1 MSSCCKGCGTTP
13 ALDARFRRVVWIAL
27 AANAAMFVIEA
38 TASWRAH
45 STALLADSVDFLGDT
60 ANYGVSLAV
69 MSMAMVWRS
78 RVALL
83 KGVTMGVYGV
93 LVLLVAAWNV
103 WRGAAPEPAVMAG
116 IGLLALAV
124 NFGVAMLLYAFR
136 DGDANMR
143 AVWLCTR
150 NDVIGN
156 LAVLLA
162 AAGVF
167 GTGTLWPDVVVA
179 ALMAALGIHAAV
191 GVTQHASSELRV
203 HRREGLESAA

>member
-1 MSSCCKGCGTTP
+1 
-13 ALDARFRRVVWIAL
+13 
-27 AANAAMFVIEA
+27 
-38 TASWRAH
+38 
-45 STALLADSVDFLGDT
+45 
-60 ANYGVSLAV
+60 
-69 MSMAMVWRS
+69 
-78 RVALL
+78 
-83 KGVTMGVYGV
+83 
-93 LVLLVAAWNV
+93 VLLVAAWNV

-116 IGLLALAV
+116 LGLLALAV